1 MAVKLNKIL
10 QEFVNAESELQ
21 QQLDAA
27 TDDASRAE
35 LTQALQDLRESRMRV
50 AGFCGGEFLP
60 SNASPII
67 GGPVN
72 PGGDDV

>member
-10 QEFVNAESELQ
+10 QEFANAEAELQ

-35 LTQALQDLRESRMRV
+35 LTRALQDLQESRLRV

-60 SNASPII
+60 SSLSPIRDTE
-67 GGPVN
+67 

>member
-10 QEFVNAESELQ
+10 QEFANAEAELQ
-21 QQLDAA
+21 QQLDAE
-27 TDDASRAE
+27 TDDAHREE
-35 LTQALQDLRESRMRV
+35 LTRALQDLRESRLRV

-60 SNASPII
+60 SSLSPI
-67 GGPVN
+67 GDAG

>member
-1 MAVKLNKIL
+1 MAVKLSRIL
-10 QEFVNAESELQ
+10 QEFVNAEAELQ

-35 LTQALQDLRESRMRV
+35 LTQALQDLQESRMRV

-67 GGPVN
+67 GGPLN